1 MGNVKM
7 HVFQGK
13 PILCSSRLGGGGG
26 GVGPTNAIVSRVLL
40 ILEHY
45 NWCQIKAETDV
56 FYPVVIFANH
66 LVCIFMNSN
75 ENLKN

>member
-1 MGNVKM
+1 MLLEIG
-7 HVFQGK
+7 G
-13 PILCSSRLGGGGG
+13 GGGGG

>member
-7 HVFQGK
+7 HVFHGS
-13 PILCSSRLGGGGG
+13 PILCSSRLGGR
-26 GVGPTNAIVSRVLL
+26 PTNAIISGVLL

-45 NWCQIKAETDV
+45 NWCQIKAEKDV
-56 FYPVVIFANH
+56 FNPVVIFANH